1 MDPEPLS
8 NRRNREQ
15 AGVRDTSLL
24 DTPKR
29 VERKARIVRDL
40 FGRDIQLVAPST
52 KRRSLEQEFDKKLRR
67 LQEKRPSS
75 NRCSQ

>member
-1 MDPEPLS
+1 VDPEPLS

-52 KRRSLEQEFDKKLRR
+52 KRRSESAPDPAVLICQRR
-67 LQEKRPSS
+67 LRH
-75 NRCSQ
+75 RIFILG